1 MCSDINDEVNADEAV
16 STQENLNEDP
26 SPVQGEGDAATVSSQ
41 EEDDLDSGITKEGI
55 AEVTDDM
62 NAVYREGIQA
72 AQELK
77 EAFDDIKAA
86 FDFGGL
92 FKK

>member
-1 MCSDINDEVNADEAV
+1 MCSDINDEINADEAV
-16 STQENLNEDP
+16 LAQEDLNEDP
-26 SPVQGEGDAATVSSQ
+26 SPAQDEGDTATVSYQ
-41 EEDDLDSGITKEGI
+41 EEDDLDPGITKEGI

-62 NAVYREGIQA
+62 NAVYREGVQA